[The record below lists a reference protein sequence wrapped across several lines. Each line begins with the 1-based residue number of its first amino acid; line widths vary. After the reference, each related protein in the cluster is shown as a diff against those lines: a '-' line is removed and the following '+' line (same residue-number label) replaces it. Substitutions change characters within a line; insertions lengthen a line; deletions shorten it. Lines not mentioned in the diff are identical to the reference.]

1 MSKTERRLTGLA
13 AWHAPVALLSVVGAL
28 IATSIPP
35 AFAQPQVT
43 IKIGAVTARDP
54 LHQYMDEYKKRIEER
69 SGGRIEA
76 RVFPASQLGDINRMI
91 EGVQLGTIEMVVS
104 ATGFYKV
111 LHNGFQIGDVPGI
124 FENAAHARRVFQD
137 RELRQKFLSLGEPRG
152 ALGIGLW
159 VYGPITYV
167 SAKPMRTL
175 ADFKGKK
182 IRTLAS
188 KVESDIAAK
197 LEATGV
203 PMPLSEALPALQ
215 NGVVDGA
222 RGALLV
228 FAGFKYFTVAKYLTA
243 LDDSMIPVITILSR
257 EAHRRM
263 PADLAKMV
271 LDVARELDNW
281 GERNAEVADVDAE
294 RVWREGGG
302 EIIRFSPAEQAELRR
317 RLATI
322 GADILGTAADTKE
335 IWTLLQDALQRQR

>member
-1 MSKTERRLTGLA
+1 MTRTTGRSNGRCAAAAGLA
-13 AWHAPVALLSVVGAL
+13 VIAVLFTAPSRPAL
-28 IATSIPP
+28 
-35 AFAQPQVT
+35 AQAQIT
-43 IKIGAVTARDP
+43 LKIGAVTARDP
-54 LHQYMDEYKKRIEER
+54 LHQYMDEYKKRIEAR
-69 SGGRIEA
+69 SGGRIDA
-76 RVFPASQLGDINRMI
+76 KVFPASQLGDINRMI

-137 RELRQKFLSLGEPRG
+137 AKLREKFLSLGESRG

-215 NGVVDGA
+215 NGVVDSA

-228 FAGFKYFTVAKYLTA
+228 FAGFKYFTVAKHLTA

-257 EAHRRM
+257 EVQRRM

-271 LDVARELDNW
+271 LDVARELDDW
-281 GERNAEVADVDAE
+281 GERNAEAADANAE
-294 RVWREGGG
+294 RTWRDGGG
-302 EIIRFSPAEQAELRR
+302 EIMRFSPPEQAEVRR
-317 RLATI
+317 RLAPI
-322 GADILGTAADTKE
+322 GAEILGSAADTKE
-335 IWTLLQDALQRQR
+335 IWSLLQDALARQR